1 VPSNLSRTEAT
12 EEGKLLIEA
21 ISLLVQRQHETESW
35 VDEQIGQAEGRAA
48 ATDRRYA
55 ELEARLA
62 SLEERLARLVLDVE
76 PAVESPP
83 LANATPAMAPPV
95 REPAQVQAADEPE
108 RARPVA
114 TRQDR
119 FGVVL
124 IGAGAVA
131 VLFAILMQFR
141 FS

>member
-1 VPSNLSRTEAT
+1 VPSNLSRKEAA

-55 ELEARLA
+55 ELEARLV
-62 SLEERLARLVLDVE
+62 SIEEHLAQLVLDTA
-76 PAVESPP
+76 PAVVSTP
-83 LANATPAMAPPV
+83 LEVAVPVLAPPA
-95 REPAQVQAADEPE
+95 RGPE
-108 RARPVA
+108 HARSTVSL
-114 TRQDR
+114 RDR
-119 FGVVL
+119 FGVAL

-131 VLFAILMQFR
+131 VLYVMLTQLR